1 MLPERLILDQGL
13 APFGFILLTAKGKSH
28 CSQCAGI
35 LLLKTIV
42 LRAFP
47 MTRMLEQSAQVSLV
61 WSGRASPVGKA
72 LGLIPRVAMR
82 LWITAFRMYLGEDST
97 HTMIP

>member
-1 MLPERLILDQGL
+1 MLLEGLILDQGL
-13 APFGFILLTAKGKSH
+13 APFGFILLTAKGKSQ
-28 CSQCAGI
+28 CSQCAVI
-35 LLLKTIV
+35 LLLKTII

-72 LGLIPRVAMR
+72 LVSFP
-82 LWITAFRMYLGEDST
+82 E
-97 HTMIP
+97 